1 MNNIQNKSI
10 ENIRKTLNKLKV
22 NNNINKI
29 INKNPDLIETVKNNY
44 QIHNNQQKN

>member
-44 QIHNNQQKN
+44 